1 MNFVRTALLA
11 ALAPAA
17 LIGLFGATPAL
28 AHPRLLSA
36 QPTAGASVAKPTRI
50 ALAFSEK
57 LVAQMSGMDVVMTGM
72 PGMANHAPMK
82 IGGFKTALD
91 KDGKTLV
98 ATFARA
104 LPAGTYQVQWHVVSV
119 DTHRVEGRIA
129 FTVK

>member
-17 LIGLFGATPAL
+17 LLGTAPAP

-36 QPTAGASVAKPTRI
+36 QPAAGASVAKPTRI

-82 IGGFKTALD
+82 MGGFKTALD

-119 DTHRVEGRIA
+119 DTHRVEGRVA